1 MQDQLSASSAV
12 LETAGRP
19 DPWQPI
25 AHVKNGR
32 SMPLDARTS
41 VGVAVKSPVMCDL
54 DGVVWLMHQPIS
66 GSVDA
71 IARLRQA
78 GHRVLFVTNNSSAT
92 LATQEGALAKIGVP
106 AVGDVCTSAQ
116 AAALLLKPGERV
128 LVAGGPGIIE
138 AIDAVGAV
146 AVARTDD
153 PMSDAEFARCA
164 ADVETVMVGY
174 HASFDYRGLT
184 RAVTPIL
191 GGARLIGTNDDPTY
205 PTPAGLIPGGGSIL
219 AAIAKAGGVR
229 PIIAGKPF
237 APMGQLVRQRL
248 AIDDL
253 SVAWMAGDRDSTDGA
268 FARLVAARFALML
281 SGVSESPDDRTVAP
295 DAVFDNLAG
304 LADHLLRA

>member
-1 MQDQLSASSAV
+1 
-12 LETAGRP
+12 
-19 DPWQPI
+19 
-25 AHVKNGR
+25 
-32 SMPLDARTS
+32 
-41 VGVAVKSPVMCDL
+41 VKSPILCDL
-54 DGVVWLMHQPIS
+54 DGVVWLMHQPIP
-66 GSVDA
+66 GSVEA
-71 IARLRQA
+71 IAALRSA
-78 GHRVLFVTNNSSAT
+78 GHRVLFVTNNSAAT
-92 LATQEGALAKIGVP
+92 LTKQETALAKIGIP

-116 AAALLLKPGERV
+116 AAALLLAPGERV

-138 AIDAVGAV
+138 AVEGVGAV
-146 AVARTDD
+146 VVARTDD
-153 PMSDAEFARCA
+153 DVNDEAFARRA
-164 ADVETVMVGY
+164 TQVETVLVGY

-237 APMGQLVRQRL
+237 APMGQLVRRRL
-248 AIDDL
+248 EMGDL

-268 FARLVAARFALML
+268 FARLIGAKFALML

-295 DAVFDNLAG
+295 DGVFDNLAA
-304 LADHLLRA
+304 LASFVLGS